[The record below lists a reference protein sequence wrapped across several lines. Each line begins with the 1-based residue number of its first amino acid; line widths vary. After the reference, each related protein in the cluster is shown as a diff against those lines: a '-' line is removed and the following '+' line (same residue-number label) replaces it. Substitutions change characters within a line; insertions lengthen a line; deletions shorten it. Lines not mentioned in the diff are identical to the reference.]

1 MILLCRFAVSLNH
14 SLVGVGSCIQMEG
27 QLFLLFKFF
36 VMLFEYPKIGYP
48 DLP

>member
-1 MILLCRFAVSLNH
+1 MILLCRSAVSLNH
-14 SLVGVGSCIQMEG
+14 SLVGVGSYIQMEEHA
-27 QLFLLFKFF
+27 FFVKFF